1 MGGGTLQ
8 IHCRFRSKGRSTQNG
23 VLGIFIMRNEGQKI
37 SKESKE
43 EEGQKISKESNAL
56 IGEEFNDR

>member
-1 MGGGTLQ
+1 
-8 IHCRFRSKGRSTQNG
+8 
-23 VLGIFIMRNEGQKI
+23 MRNEGQKI